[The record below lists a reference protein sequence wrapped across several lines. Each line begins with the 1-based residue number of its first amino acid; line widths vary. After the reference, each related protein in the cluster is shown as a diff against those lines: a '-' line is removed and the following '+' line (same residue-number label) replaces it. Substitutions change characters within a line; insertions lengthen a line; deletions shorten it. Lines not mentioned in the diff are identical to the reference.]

1 MILDVCKALMMDTMV
16 MLKAHQGFFELGV
29 EEKKKHVQHFPQ
41 NIQYYL
47 THVKEDDFGKDL
59 IPMTYFLS
67 DPDLHVG
74 EIGGFMSAFCDY
86 LIHDFTDMLDAF
98 ESAFFLKRS
107 DEREAIL
114 RKAMKLETFFQEE
127 VLDVFSVESP
137 QDINEAISA
146 FLKKAKEATT
156 IVVQTP
162 VDCEKG
168 MKKEIRDKL
177 AKDHPYSFVEFYT
190 SPQILGGMRVFVN
203 GEVADMSW
211 RGLIGHMAE
220 ITPEMVK
227 QKI

>member
-16 MLKAHQGFFELGV
+16 MLKTHQGWFNLGV
-29 EEKKKHVQHFPQ
+29 DERKKHAQHFPE

-47 THVKEDDFGKDL
+47 THVAEGDFATDL
-59 IPMTYFLS
+59 MPMTYFLS

-74 EIGGFMSAFCDY
+74 EIGGFMNAFCDY
-86 LIHDFTDMLDAF
+86 LIHDFTDMVDGF

-107 DEREAIL
+107 DEREEIL
-114 RKAMKLETFFQEE
+114 RKEIQVETFFQEE
-127 VLDVFSVESP
+127 LIDVFSVESP
-137 QDINEAISA
+137 QDINEAISD

-156 IVVQTP
+156 IVVQTA

-168 MKKEIRDKL
+168 MKKEIRDRL

-190 SPQILGGMRVFVN
+190 SPQILGGMRLFVN
-203 GEVADMSW
+203 GQVEDYSW
-211 RGLIGHMAE
+211 RGVIGHMAE
-220 ITPEMVK
+220 VTPEMVK